1 MKRIISLLLCLV
13 LMTALA
19 APVSAASPEVI
30 FTADSGFTPGCTVTV
45 DEIATGESIFDNG
58 SDSELEAYLEG
69 HIQYYWMRNDS
80 YYADGTSITIWE
92 EDRGCQFYCIGAM
105 YSDDDHT
112 QQFGTIYSAKF
123 SVPNTID
130 PPTYPEITTT
140 ELPNAVVGQEYYF
153 QLECTD
159 PDVHYSLFRS
169 SLPDGMYLTQHGEI
183 EGTPTEAGMW
193 YVVIMAPPRQ
203 ARTTPPPQNLSSMWM
218 RKAPA
223 TPWRSCACPTS

>member
-80 YYADGTSITIWE
+80 YYADGTSITIRE

-112 QQFGTIYSAKF
+112 QQFGTIYSRSSPEGRMTSSGSGTPAENIRSEKF
-123 SVPNTID
+123 SSVSASGVHSPAATFSAKARAARTI
-130 PPTYPEITTT
+130 
-140 ELPNAVVGQEYYF
+140 
-153 QLECTD
+153 
-159 PDVHYSLFRS
+159 S
-169 SLPDGMYLTQHGEI
+169 SLP
-183 EGTPTEAGMW
+183 P
-193 YVVIMAPPRQ
+193 
-203 ARTTPPPQNLSSMWM
+203 
-218 RKAPA
+218 
-223 TPWRSCACPTS
+223 